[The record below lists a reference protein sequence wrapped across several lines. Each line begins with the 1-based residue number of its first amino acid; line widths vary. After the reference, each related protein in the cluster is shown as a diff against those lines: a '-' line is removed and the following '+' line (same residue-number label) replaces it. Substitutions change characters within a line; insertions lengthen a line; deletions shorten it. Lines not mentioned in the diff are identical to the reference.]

1 MSEVKS
7 IGNTIVID
15 FKTKEEGFE
24 KLIEILEKMLEV
36 QFVSEHAKLVFE
48 DYINIQKLLYHLGVT
63 YDEMAEFLKT
73 YKRQKSYNEMF
84 DRYDKL

>member
-24 KLIEILEKMLEV
+24 KLKEILEKMLEV
-36 QFVSEHAKLVFE
+36 QFLPGESKLVFE
-48 DYINIQKLLYHLGVT
+48 DFINIQKLLYHLGVT

-73 YKRQKSYNEMF
+73 YKRQGCYNEMF
-84 DRYDKL
+84 NRYDEL